1 MKIIREKIIN
11 PQFAIRIPQFIFKSL
26 TMLLTFKHKT
36 LKKAATLSASL
47 IVAFA
52 SHAQTVAAPSGGGV
66 NWLLILLVIVALV
79 LLMVI
84 WGLGQII
91 LMLGRQ
97 LNDKRRN
104 ESKLGAMLVLIGL
117 LFAGSVQ
124 GQAADAAP
132 ATVVSDYGGLNALEF
147 WALASVLFIE
157 VLVIFFMA
165 FMARRMYRELR
176 GIEDKELGAAL
187 ETSRLMQWWKSL
199 DAKWMTKAVPLEKE
213 ADILLDHDYDG
224 IKELDNALPPW
235 WKYGFYFT
243 LVVAVIYIMNYH
255 VLGIGMNP
263 EQEYAAQMEEGKR
276 VEEAYKA
283 KTKNLVDE
291 NNVTMADAAGV
302 AEGKK
307 AFLATCIACH
317 GKDGEGGIGP
327 NLVDDY
333 WIHGGSMN
341 DIYKTIKLGYPEK
354 GMQSWQ
360 SMFNPVQIKELSSFV
375 KSLKGTKPANPKAP
389 QGDLYKE

>member
-1 MKIIREKIIN
+1 
-11 PQFAIRIPQFIFKSL
+11 
-26 TMLLTFKHKT
+26 MLLTFKHKN
-36 LKKAATLSASL
+36 LKKAAAITASL
-47 IVAFA
+47 TVTFA
-52 SHAQTVAAPSGGGV
+52 TQAQTAAAPTGGSV
-66 NWLLILLVIVALV
+66 NWLLILLVIVAVV

-104 ESKLGAMLVLIGL
+104 ESKLGAMLGLIGL
-117 LFAGSVQ
+117 LLVNGVQ
-124 GQAADAAP
+124 GQTADAA
-132 ATVVSDYGGLNALEF
+132 AASVVSDYGGLNALEF
-147 WALASVLFIE
+147 WALAGVLFIE
-157 VLVIFFMA
+157 VLVIFFLA

-187 ETSRLMQWWKSL
+187 ESSRLLKWWKSL
-199 DAKWMTKAVPLEKE
+199 DEKWMTRAVPLEKE

-224 IKELDNALPPW
+224 IRELDNALPPW

-243 LVVAVIYIMNYH
+243 LVIGVLYIMNYH

-263 EQEYAAQMEEGKR
+263 EQEYAAQMDEGKR

-291 NNVTMADAAGV
+291 NNVTMADAAGI

-307 AFLATCIACH
+307 VFQTTCFACH

-327 NLVDDY
+327 NLTDDY

-360 SMFNPVQIKELSSFV
+360 SMFNPVQIKELTSFV

-389 QGDLYKE
+389 QGDLFKE

>member
-1 MKIIREKIIN
+1 
-11 PQFAIRIPQFIFKSL
+11 
-26 TMLLTFKHKT
+26 MLLTFKHRT

-79 LLMVI
+79 LLLVI

-104 ESKLGAMLVLIGL
+104 ESKLGAMLALIGL

-124 GQAADAAP
+124 GQTADAAP

-147 WALASVLFIE
+147 WALAAVLFIE
-157 VLVIFFMA
+157 VLVIFFLA

-176 GIEDKELGAAL
+176 GIADKELGAAL
-187 ETSRLMQWWKSL
+187 ESSRLMQWWKNL
-199 DAKWMTKAVPLEKE
+199 DASWMTRAVPLEKE

-243 LVVAVIYIMNYH
+243 LVVAVIYMMNYH

-307 AFLATCIACH
+307 TFLATCVACH

-327 NLVDDY
+327 NLTDDN
-333 WIHGGSMN
+333 WLHGGSMN

-360 SMFNPVQIKELSSFV
+360 SMFNPTQIKELASFV

-389 QGDLYKE
+389 QGDLFKE

>member
-1 MKIIREKIIN
+1 
-11 PQFAIRIPQFIFKSL
+11 
-26 TMLLTFKHKT
+26 MLLTFKHKN
-36 LKKAATLSASL
+36 LKKAAALSASL
-47 IVAFA
+47 IVTFA
-52 SHAQTVAAPSGGGV
+52 TQAQDAAAPQGGGV
-66 NWLLILLVIVALV
+66 NWLLILLVIVAVV

-104 ESKLGAMLVLIGL
+104 EDKMGVMMLLIGL
-117 LFAGSVQ
+117 FFFSSAN
-124 GQAADAAP
+124 GQTAEAASANI
-132 ATVVSDYGGLNALEF
+132 VSDYGGLGALEF
-147 WALASVLFIE
+147 WTLAAVLFIE
-157 VLVIFFMA
+157 VVVIFFLA

-187 ETSRLMQWWKSL
+187 ESSRLMQWWSSL
-199 DAKWMTKAVPLEKE
+199 DSKWMTRAVPLEKE

-224 IKELDNALPPW
+224 IRELDNALPPW

-243 LVVAVIYIMNYH
+243 LVVAVLYIMNYH

-263 EQEYAAQMEEGKR
+263 EQEYAAQMDEGKR
-276 VEEAYKA
+276 IEEAYKA

-291 NNVTMADAAGV
+291 NNVTIADAAGI

-307 AFLATCIACH
+307 IYLQSCIACH
-317 GKDGEGGIGP
+317 GQGGEGGIGP
-327 NLVDDY
+327 NLTDDY

-375 KSLKGTKPANPKAP
+375 KSIKGTKPANPKAR
-389 QGDLYKE
+389 QGDLFKE